1 MIQNEFTEAINRMA
15 FIVFASFIAL
25 SCDSGGND
33 EDDLNPDNEL
43 LKKEI
48 KAFFVSNSGTGLE
61 TYNFILNDASKKVES
76 YMALNSGTITIEFE
90 GDIEID
96 NRLTESSSAY
106 NVKNSNEDKFII
118 KKDGKVIAERIMVPY
133 EKVVDRESND
143 NNGYFFQKDGGSLS
157 EWVEKLKNFH
167 TLKFIEQ

>member
-15 FIVFASFIAL
+15 FIVFASFIAF

-33 EDDLNPDNEL
+33 EDDLLPENEQ

-48 KAFFVSNSGTGLE
+48 QAFYVTNAGTGLE
-61 TYNFILNDASKKVES
+61 TYTFVLNDGSTKAEN
-76 YMALNSGTITIEFE
+76 YMELNSGDISIEFT
-90 GDIEID
+90 GDIETD
-96 NRLTESSSAY
+96 NEIEENDNGYLVR
-106 NVKNSNEDKFII
+106 NDKEDKFTI
-118 KKDGKVIAERIMVPY
+118 KKNGKVIAERIMVPHNKARNP
-133 EKVVDRESND
+133 EIS
-143 NNGYFFQKDGGSLS
+143 GYAFQKAGGTLN